1 MKNVFIASIG
11 IVASNE
17 TFVFDQPDENN
28 FDNFVTVTPFR
39 FETAEP
45 WGTASLNRNLDNN
58 ISEDIYQLC
67 PSLPAYED
75 WRCKRDAC
83 RYKCKGGKTE
93 KATCIFINGKYKWT
107 GSANPF
113 CLVEENLPQEEK
125 YQPPIPR
132 SRPTTFESCPE
143 VFGQND
149 FWVCDGKRCEM
160 TCHGPN
166 LGDPANVNPEE
177 IVVPGKPRVYDGKQG
192 DVTFQ
197 IQCHCRNKNC
207 AFAGYTLPPC
217 MAARKTTSDIRGR
230 SMNRNP
236 IDLFKYVP
244 VKREKQQIETKS
256 ESTEI
261 TAVDDLSEY
270 LIENRFS
277 TDAQKTNIW
286 SKLKGSESAD
296 WKFCQAQI
304 NASEWYCSGTTCK
317 SICQGEK
324 PAPLLPLKGIKPI
337 QGVSIIR
344 CYCTGLEC
352 SFGNIHKT
360 RMPSCEKVPDYQ
372 ETEEEFEIPLGLMV
386 DDLMMDDPIMEA
398 AGEVPEELEEVLEE
412 VKEEIEV
419 SKEKP
424 KQHKSERKSRK
435 MKRKQEADMDLAW
448 DVNIPPLENSKPKR
462 YIRCEKSLGPS
473 QKWWL
478 CDSQFCKTKCSK
490 NKPIRCYCN
499 EERCRFSGIVR
510 PTCLMK
516 RMERLGLVDHSES
529 SNNQNDTKSVDM
541 TQRSFEGAKP
551 ERDIGDSVVRK
562 TKEKNILEIRNSQ
575 WKPSKILTDDVR
587 IDQDGKMANV
597 RDIFRRFKDYLAKL
611 GVKFI

>member
-17 TFVFDQPDENN
+17 TLVFDQPDENS
-28 FDNFVTVTPFR
+28 FDNFVTVAPFH

-45 WGTASLNRNLDNN
+45 WGTAALNRNLNN
-58 ISEDIYQLC
+58 KVSEDIYQLC
-67 PSLPAYED
+67 PSLPVYED
-75 WRCKRDAC
+75 WLCKLDVC

-93 KATCIFINGKYKWT
+93 KATCIFTNGKYKWT

-125 YQPPIPR
+125 YQPSMPR
-132 SRPTTFESCPE
+132 SRPSPFESCPE

-149 FWVCDGKRCEM
+149 YWVCDGKRCEM

-217 MAARKTTSDIRGR
+217 MAARKTTSAIRGR

-244 VKREKQQIETKS
+244 VKREKQEIKTKS

-261 TAVDDLSEY
+261 SVVDDLSEY
-270 LIENRFS
+270 LIENRFA

-286 SKLKGSESAD
+286 SKLKGSKPAD
-296 WKFCQAQI
+296 WKFCQGQI
-304 NASEWYCSGTTCK
+304 NDSEWYCSGTTCK
-317 SICQGEK
+317 SICQREK
-324 PAPLLPLKGIKPI
+324 SAPLLPLKGIKPI

-352 SFGNIHKT
+352 SFGNIQKT
-360 RMPSCEKVPDYQ
+360 QMPSCEKEPDYQ
-372 ETEEEFEIPLGLMV
+372 EIEEEAPLGQ
-386 DDLMMDDPIMEA
+386 MMNDFA
-398 AGEVPEELEEVLEE
+398 VGGSEELEAVEEVEEESEEVREE
-412 VKEEIEV
+412 VKESE
-419 SKEKP
+419 EKP
-424 KQHKSERKSRK
+424 RKQKSERKPRK
-435 MKRKQEADMDLAW
+435 LKRKQEDDMDLAW

-462 YIRCEKSLGPS
+462 YIRCEKSLGAS
-473 QKWWL
+473 QKWWM

-499 EERCRFSGIVR
+499 DERCRFSGIVR

-516 RMERLGLVDHSES
+516 RMERLGLVDQSES
-529 SNNQNDTKSVDM
+529 SKANDSNAVDM

-575 WKPSKILTDDVR
+575 WKPSKILNDDVR
-587 IDQDGKMANV
+587 VDQDGKMANV

-611 GVKFI
+611 GVKFV